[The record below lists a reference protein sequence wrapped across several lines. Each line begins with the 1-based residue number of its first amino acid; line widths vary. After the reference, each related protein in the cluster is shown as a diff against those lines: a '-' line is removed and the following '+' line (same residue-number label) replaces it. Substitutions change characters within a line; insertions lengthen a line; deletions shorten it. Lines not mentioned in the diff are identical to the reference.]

1 MSSPGVPTEPPR
13 ATLTFVN
20 AQVAVSFNADEY
32 EPAWPKNNAELGS
45 RRAFITHR
53 VSDIPG
59 TALWDLG
66 PLEPTRS

>member
-1 MSSPGVPTEPPR
+1 MPTEPPR
-13 ATLTFVN
+13 ATLKFVN
-20 AQVAVSFNADEY
+20 AQGTVSVNADES

-45 RRAFITHR
+45 RRAFMTHR

-66 PLEPTRS
+66 QLEPTRS